1 MPTSALDRQLARYR
15 NALRDARRHGL
26 PVDEVF
32 ERREAAYRRDL
43 ATSLDRSEAR
53 EPARARA
60 EARALEILDGART
73 RRGFLRDATVLAGS
87 AAVFGVVGR
96 AGRAEARQPR
106 IVVVGGGLAGLTAA
120 DRIHRARGWIPQ
132 VYEVQHRVGGRTRTI
147 RSLRAGQYAEAGGGG
162 ISSNEDPIRALAA
175 DLGLT
180 PLVDTWRHYP
190 PGPERYRFG
199 GQSYTWSQLKPG
211 VTSIVDTAWQGW
223 KDIGR
228 RIPTRKV
235 HGPVAAAYDAMT
247 VDDLIVSAGV
257 PLSSPAGAYAR
268 MAFGGE
274 YGGTSDRASAIHRI
288 LEESDTIW
296 GSGGYDERWAIP
308 GGNDNL
314 ARALKARLPVGSVHQ
329 GRELVA
335 ITRRSDG
342 AIRLTFDTGAGL
354 TDVVA
359 DRVVMAIPP
368 TALRQVDIE
377 GAGWSVAKHAWIAD
391 CGMGTGAKLTMQF
404 HGRPWADVGA
414 SGDAVTDLTPQ
425 LSWQSSHQ
433 AIDPA
438 ILIMLNNRSY
448 GAAPAH
454 GKADAL
460 TVATALADLEQL
472 FPGISPSF
480 ITGQAYLD
488 HWVADPWAQGSY
500 SFQQT
505 GGFTAYNGVQ
515 TRPEAGTHFA
525 GEATASYTRRGTM
538 NGAVE
543 SGLRAARELT

>member
-1 MPTSALDRQLARYR
+1 MRE
-15 NALRDARRHGL
+15 ARRAGL
-26 PVDEVF
+26 PVDDVF
-32 ERREAAYRRDL
+32 ERREAAYHRDL
-43 ATSLDRSEAR
+43 AASLERSHAR
-53 EPARARA
+53 EAARAIA
-60 EARALEILDGART
+60 ETRSLEILEGART
-73 RRGFLRDATVLAGS
+73 RRRFLRDAAVLAGS
-87 AAVFGVVGR
+87 AAAFGIVGR
-96 AGRAEARQPR
+96 AGRAGARQPR

-120 DRIHRARGWIPQ
+120 DRIHRARGWVPQ
-132 VYEVQHRVGGRTRTI
+132 VYEAQHRVGGRTRTI

-180 PLVDTWRHYP
+180 PLVDTWLHYP

-199 GQSYTWSQLKPG
+199 GDSYTWSQLKPG

-228 RIPTRKV
+228 RIPTRKA
-235 HGPVAAAYDAMT
+235 HGAVAAAYDAMT

-257 PLSSPAGAYAR
+257 PLSSAAGTYMR
-268 MAFGGE
+268 MGFGGE
-274 YGGTSDRASAIHRI
+274 YGGPSDQASAIHQI

-296 GSGGYDERWAIP
+296 EPGGYDERWAIP
-308 GGNDNL
+308 GGNDRL
-314 ARALKARLPVGSVHQ
+314 AVALKGRLPAGSVHQ
-329 GRELVA
+329 GHALVA
-335 ITRRSDG
+335 IRRRADG

-354 TDVVA
+354 KDVVA

-368 TALRQVDIE
+368 TTLRQVDIA
-377 GAGWSVAKHAWIAD
+377 GAGWSAAKRAWIED

-433 AIDPA
+433 ATDPA

-454 GKADAL
+454 GKAGA
-460 TVATALADLEQL
+460 TTIATALADLEQL
-472 FPGISPSF
+472 FPGITPSF
-480 ITGQAYLD
+480 IAGQAYLD
-488 HWVADPWAQGSY
+488 HWVADPWVRGSY
-500 SFQQT
+500 SFQRT

-525 GEATASYTRRGTM
+525 GEATAGYTRRGTM

-543 SGLRAARELT
+543 SGLRAARELI